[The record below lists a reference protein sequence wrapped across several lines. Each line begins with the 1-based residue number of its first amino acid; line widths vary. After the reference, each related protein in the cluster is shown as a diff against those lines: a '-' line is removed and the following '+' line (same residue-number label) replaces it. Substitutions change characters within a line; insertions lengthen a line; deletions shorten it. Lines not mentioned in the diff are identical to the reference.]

1 MNAQPKPSREQHA
14 SPSGVD
20 YQPGPIS
27 EFDKLMTMASAAE
40 ALGLPYHTVQRAA
53 ARKLIPTYRLGDSKK
68 YVRLRDILNRIEHP
82 AP

>member
-1 MNAQPKPSREQHA
+1 
-14 SPSGVD
+14 VD